1 MKRKLWFGLI
11 LVVVLS
17 ALLAGGRALQSRR
30 AAQAEAASAPKAAVV
45 LDLAAA
51 DIVSAQRLELQRS
64 IVISGSVR
72 AVNSAFVKARVAAEI
87 TKIHVREG
95 QAVKAGQ
102 LLVQQDS
109 TEFDWRVRQADQQ
122 AISARA
128 QLEIAQR
135 SLANNKALVAQGFIS
150 PTALDTSVS
159 NDAAA
164 QANLQAALAALEIA
178 KKSRGDASLVAPIS
192 GLIAQRLAQPGERV
206 AIDTRLLEIVDLSQL
221 EIEAALA
228 PDDVAALRPGSLARL
243 QVDGIGAEIGAR
255 VVRINPTAQ
264 AGSRSVLV
272 YLALQPHPA
281 LRQGLFARGRIVTDS
296 QQVLAL
302 PATAVRLDRALP
314 YVLVLEGGK
323 VKAQNVTTGLRGT
336 LDGVEFVEVTQ
347 GLLEGAK
354 VLSGS
359 AGSVAEGA
367 AWRLASPV
375 APATASA
382 PTPAARAASR

>member
-11 LVVVLS
+11 LVLVLI
-17 ALLAGGRALQSRR
+17 ALLVGGRTLQSRR

-51 DIVSAQRLELQRS
+51 DIVSAQRLELPRA
-64 IVISGSVR
+64 IAISGSVR

-87 TKIHVREG
+87 TKVHVREG

-122 AISARA
+122 AMSARA
-128 QLEIAQR
+128 QVEIAQR

-150 PTALDTSVS
+150 PTALDNSVS

-164 QANLQAALAALEIA
+164 QANLQVALAALEIA
-178 KKSRGDASLVAPIS
+178 KKSRADAALVAPIA

-228 PDDVAALRPGSLARL
+228 PDDVAALRIGSLASL
-243 QVDGIGAEIGAR
+243 QIDGINAAIGAK

-272 YLALQPHPA
+272 YLALDAHPA
-281 LRQGLFARGRIVTDS
+281 LRQGLFARGRIVTS
-296 QQVLAL
+296 NQRVLAV
-302 PATAVRLDRALP
+302 PATAARADRALP
-314 YVLVLEGGK
+314 YVLVLDGGK
-323 VKAQNVTTGLRGT
+323 VKAQTVNTGLRGT

-347 GLLEGAK
+347 GLAEGAK
-354 VLSGS
+354 VLAGS
-359 AGSVAEGA
+359 AGSVTEGA
-367 AWRLASPV
+367 AWRLVAAAVIP
-375 APATASA
+375 APAPA
-382 PTPAARAASR
+382 PAASAASR